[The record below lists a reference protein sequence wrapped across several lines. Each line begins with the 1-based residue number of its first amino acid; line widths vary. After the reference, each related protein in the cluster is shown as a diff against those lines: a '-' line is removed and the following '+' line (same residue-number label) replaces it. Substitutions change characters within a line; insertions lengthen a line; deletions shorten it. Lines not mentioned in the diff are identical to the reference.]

1 MLVST
6 LVNIS
11 TSHLPAF
18 FKLFRGVF
26 ANTSST
32 SVPIPHHFINNGAE
46 TAPVWYASC
55 WTGDLDVAP
64 DSTPGV
70 MRSDDQGASWNFIN
84 DGLYPGRLVWK
95 FRKSTTVSNRFY
107 AGMWGGGF
115 MRLDE

>member
-1 MLVST
+1 M
-6 LVNIS
+6 IS
-11 TSHLPAF
+11 D
-18 FKLFRGVF
+18 
-26 ANTSST
+26 
-32 SVPIPHHFINNGAE
+32 IEIINNGAG

-70 MRSDDQGASWNFIN
+70 MRSDDQGASWSFIN